1 MSGAEWVTIIV
12 AIVGVVGTSIA
23 ALIKFG
29 SDYMLKKMDLKNAQ
43 DRAEHLK
50 KNLEGIKEDIASH
63 SMIDNVCQEIK
74 NYIKS
79 SRCNIWMFHNGGYY
93 YTGNAI
99 QRLSIVAGV
108 SDNINEDLKAKFTNL
123 PIGLF
128 ARSLQKLLDNDYTHE
143 RNELAYQDTLGII
156 NSQYQITSSALFK
169 LMSADGH
176 DWVGMLSIGW
186 LEHNELTD
194 KEIEFVKSK
203 LVEISRLLTP
213 KLLIH

>member
-1 MSGAEWVTIIV
+1 
-12 AIVGVVGTSIA
+12 
-23 ALIKFG
+23 
-29 SDYMLKKMDLKNAQ
+29 
-43 DRAEHLK
+43 
-50 KNLEGIKEDIASH
+50 
-63 SMIDNVCQEIK
+63 
-74 NYIKS
+74 
-79 SRCNIWMFHNGGYY
+79 MFHNGGYY

>member
-1 MSGAEWVTIIV
+1 MSGTEWSAIII
-12 AIVGVVGTSIA
+12 AIVGVFGTTIA
-23 ALIKFG
+23 AIVKFG
-29 SDYMLKKMDLKNAQ
+29 SDYFLKKLDIKEQ
-43 DRAEHLK
+43 EK
-50 KNLEGIKEDIASH
+50 KVAHFKENLENVKQDIENH
-63 SMIDNVCQEIK
+63 SKIDLICDEIRK
-74 NYIKS
+74 YVGATK
-79 SRCNIWMFHNGGYY
+79 CNIWMFHNGGYY

>member
-12 AIVGVVGTSIA
+12 AIIGVVGTA
-23 ALIKFG
+23 VVALIKFG
-29 SDYMLKKMDLKNAQ
+29 SDYMLKKMDLKTTQ
-43 DRAEHLK
+43 DRADHLK
-50 KNLEGIKEDIASH
+50 KNLEGIKNDIANH
-63 SMIDNVCQEIK
+63 SLIEDVCQEIK
-74 NYIKS
+74 DYIKS

-93 YTGNAI
+93 YTGSPI
-99 QRLSIVAGV
+99 QRISIVAGV
-108 SDNINEDLKAKFTNL
+108 SEKTNDDIRSKFVNL

-128 ARSLQKLLDNDYTHE
+128 ARNLQKLLDNDYTHE

-156 NSQYQITSSALFK
+156 NAQYGTTSSALFK

-176 DWVGMLSIGW
+176 DWVGMLSLGW

-203 LVEISRLLTP
+203 LTEISRLLTP